1 MVTGTF
7 HEVQLGPMRT
17 TVESMGV
24 FQYEKPPTQKK
35 KISKKWDWGEGL
47 ITDGSCVGLE
57 SKLLLFKNLCVLS

>member
-35 KISKKWDWGEGL
+35 KISKK
-47 ITDGSCVGLE
+47 
-57 SKLLLFKNLCVLS
+57 